1 MQLIG
6 MWPLSDQSGGSA
18 TASTPS
24 AFNTLVPGTT
34 RLDAQFTAGGSFR
47 LGVADSRGDGR
58 PDYFYFASV
67 LYSDSVTPARIGLLG
82 GPTILHGLGFHP
94 GLHVSVGAASGA
106 ILSASANDMQ
116 TSLPAGI

>member
-24 AFNTLVPGTT
+24 AFNTLVPVTT

-47 LGVADSRGDGR
+47 VGVADLRGDGR
-58 PDYFYFASV
+58 PDYFYFPSV
-67 LYSDSVTPARIGLLG
+67 LYSDTVTPARIGLQC
-82 GPTILHGLGFHP
+82 GPATLHGLGFHP
-94 GLHVSVGAASGA
+94 GLQINFGAAYS
-106 ILSASANDMQ
+106 
-116 TSLPAGI
+116 